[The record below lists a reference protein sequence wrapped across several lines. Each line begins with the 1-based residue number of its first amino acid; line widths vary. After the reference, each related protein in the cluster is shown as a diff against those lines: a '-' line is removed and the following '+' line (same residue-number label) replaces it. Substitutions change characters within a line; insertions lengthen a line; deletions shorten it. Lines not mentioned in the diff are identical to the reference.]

1 MKSNNPLIKN
11 DKDLNEVFLL
21 RKKIGSYKSIPLDI
35 KNELMQN
42 FLKVHL
48 FFNKFFYELL
58 VSVTL
63 SFTSGIRDF

>member
-35 KNELMQN
+35 KNALMQN

-48 FFNKFFYELL
+48 FFNKIFYELL